1 MHSNLD
7 LGDTHSNL
15 DLGDMHR
22 DQQPELTA
30 RDTVAQVCTIR
41 SEQNVIKLQVIFF
54 NGIGDKKTVYDQ

>member
-7 LGDTHSNL
+7 LGDMHSNL

-30 RDTVAQVCTIR
+30 RDTAA
-41 SEQNVIKLQVIFF
+41 L
-54 NGIGDKKTVYDQ
+54 